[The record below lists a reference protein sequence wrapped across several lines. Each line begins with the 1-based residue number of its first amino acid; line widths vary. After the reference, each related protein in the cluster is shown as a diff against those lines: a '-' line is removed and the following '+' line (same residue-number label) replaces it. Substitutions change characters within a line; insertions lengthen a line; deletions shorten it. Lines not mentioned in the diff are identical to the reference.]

1 MIEITDKPINIIK
14 VIEAASL
21 HEAGAINT
29 FIGTIRN
36 QTSGKTVL
44 RLEFE
49 AYEPMA
55 ISEIRKITDQANEN
69 WRLLGYAVS
78 HRVGVLYPGDIA
90 VVIAV
95 STPHRKASFEACQFM
110 IDSLKQTVPIWK
122 REFFEDGDHW
132 VSSHP

>member
-1 MIEITDKPINIIK
+1 MIEITDQPIDVLK
-14 VIEAASL
+14 VIKAASL

-29 FIGTIRN
+29 FIGTVRN

-55 ISEIRKITDQANEN
+55 VSEIRKIADQANET
-69 WRLLGYAVS
+69 WSLLSYAVS
-78 HRVGVLYPGDIA
+78 HRVGVLLPGDIA

-95 STPHRKASFEACQFM
+95 ATPHRKASFEACQFM
-110 IDSLKQTVPIWK
+110 IDSLKKSVPIWK
-122 REFFEDGDHW
+122 REFFEDGDQW
-132 VSSHP
+132 VSAHP

>member
-1 MIEITDKPINIIK
+1 MIEITDKPIDVLK

-29 FIGTIRN
+29 FIGTVRN

-55 ISEIRKITDQANEN
+55 VSEIKKIADHANETWN
-69 WRLLGYAVS
+69 LLGYAVS
-78 HRVGVLYPGDIA
+78 HRIGILLPGDIA

-95 STPHRKASFEACQFM
+95 STPHRKASFEACQFI
-110 IDSLKQTVPIWK
+110 IDNLKQTVPIWK
-122 REFFEDGDHW
+122 REFFEDGDQW
-132 VSSHP
+132 VSAHP

>member
-1 MIEITDKPINIIK
+1 MIEITDQPIDVLK

-29 FIGTIRN
+29 FIGTVRN

-44 RLEFE
+44 RLEFD

-55 ISEIRKITDQANEN
+55 VSEIRKIADLANQTWN
-69 WRLLGYAVS
+69 LLGYAVS
-78 HRVGVLYPGDIA
+78 HRVGTLLPGDIA

-95 STPHRKASFEACQFM
+95 ATPHRKASFEACQFI
-110 IDSLKQTVPIWK
+110 IDRLKQTVPIWK
-122 REFFEDGDHW
+122 REFFEDGDQW
-132 VSSHP
+132 VSAHP

>member
-1 MIEITDKPINIIK
+1 MIEITDKPIDIIK

-29 FIGTIRN
+29 FIGTVRN

-55 ISEIRKITDQANEN
+55 ISEIKKIADQANETWN
-69 WRLLGYAVS
+69 LLGYAVS
-78 HRVGVLYPGDIA
+78 HRIGILLPGDIA

-95 STPHRKASFEACQFM
+95 STLHRKASFEACQFI
-110 IDSLKQTVPIWK
+110 IDKLKQTVPIWK
-122 REFFEDGDHW
+122 REFFEDGDQW
-132 VSSHP
+132 VSAHP